1 MPYDS
6 SVIDSEPAVIY
17 RLFPYS
23 DNSAIAAAVTPNHGK
38 IRLFMKNVYGKK
50 SAPICLIPGS
60 LSFALKSETSDLHH
74 ESPLHRFRAFS
85 HSPDYYLYIKN
96 ADISIRLALCFDF
109 FDKLFHPGESSDSFW
124 QLILKFSAENFREI
138 SLYTIYR
145 LLKDAG
151 FWFYHPCACGKM
163 EGSLALR
170 KGEIICQSCPA
181 LPHTGDI
188 IIDPELLPRL
198 PLFGNSA
205 AYRSA
210 KFSPSEETA
219 FLKLFGA
226 YIDSVL
232 EKKDA
237 VKSIKV
243 FSEMALLI

>member
-6 SVIDSEPAVIY
+6 SVIDSEPAIIY
-17 RLFPYS
+17 RISPYS
-23 DNSAIAAAVTPNHGK
+23 DNSAIASAVTPNHGK
-38 IRLFMKNVYGKK
+38 IKLFIKNVYGKK
-50 SAPICLIPGS
+50 NAPVCLIPGS
-60 LSFALKSETSDLHH
+60 LSFSLKSGASA
-74 ESPLHRFRAFS
+74 LHRFRAFS

-96 ADISIRLALCFDF
+96 ADISMRLALCFDF
-109 FDKLFHPGESSDSFW
+109 FDQLFYQGESSYSFW

-163 EGSLALR
+163 EGALALR
-170 KGEIICQSCPA
+170 KGEILCQSCSA

-188 IIDPELLPRL
+188 IIDSELLPRL
-198 PLFGNSA
+198 PLFGDSA

-219 FLKLFGA
+219 FLKLFGV
-226 YIDSVL
+226 YLDSVL

-243 FSEMALLI
+243 FSEMALLV